1 MLQKI
6 SVLFI
11 LAGLLAFPSCVS
23 KKKYLEME
31 SGRLK
36 AEALSRRLD
45 EENSQKAA
53 RIKALIADFESM
65 KNELLENNA
74 IKDNYIDSLNGEV
87 FTLTENLKT
96 QKESLKET
104 SFTLGFEQQRLAD
117 ALTEK
122 DRNIAALKREI
133 EQKESE
139 ITAKNSTIDQRNFDL
154 GRIKEE
160 TALMQGKL
168 NSGDQKVAELQAEL
182 QQVKNETGKLRA
194 DIKEKDA
201 AIMRLEN
208 NVKLL
213 KKELGQ

>member
-1 MLQKI
+1 
-6 SVLFI
+6 
-11 LAGLLAFPSCVS
+11 
-23 KKKYLEME
+23 ME

-45 EENSQKAA
+45 EENSQKTA
-53 RIKALIADFESM
+53 RIKALIADFEGM

-122 DRNIAALKREI
+122 DRNIAALKRAV
-133 EQKESE
+133 EQKENE
-139 ITAKNSTIDQRNFDL
+139 IAAKNSDIDQRNFDL

-168 NSGDQKVAELQAEL
+168 SSGDQKVAELQSEL
-182 QQVKNETGKLRA
+182 QQVKNFQLVSSATIISPVPGFG
-194 DIKEKDA
+194 
-201 AIMRLEN
+201 
-208 NVKLL
+208 NVCCFVLP
-213 KKELGQ
+213 